1 MIATGSYIVLTPIL
15 AFLSGLLSYSI
26 TLRLWWGETIGAELG
41 TVVFWGGAVF
51 SVMIPAYFVIIYLI
65 ERRFH
70 RNKLLLFTAA
80 CLLISFLPV
89 FLIFVPFGSQAL
101 FSEQSALATSF
112 FATAGIVFGLCSWIF
127 RRFKPKNYTA

>member
-1 MIATGSYIVLTPIL
+1 MIVTGSYIVLTPIL

-26 TLRLWWGETIGAELG
+26 MLQLLWNETIGAELG

-51 SVMIPAYFVIIYLI
+51 SVMIPVYFVAVYMI
-65 ERRFH
+65 ERRFNS
-70 RNKLLLFTAA
+70 NKLLLFTAA

-89 FLIFVPFGSQAL
+89 FLIFVPFGRQAL

-112 FATAGIVFGLCSWIF
+112 FAAAGIVFGLCSGVF
-127 RRFKPKNYTA
+127 RKFKPKNYSA